1 MKKGKRIFALLLS
14 AVMISTLTIT
24 GCEKKAPA
32 VKSFYLKK
40 FKKFKSVRESRFS
53 Y

>member
-24 GCEKKAPA
+24 GCEKTD
-32 VKSFYLKK
+32 S
-40 FKKFKSVRESRFS
+40 ESEFQRS
-53 Y
+53 LHRIEKHTEVAI